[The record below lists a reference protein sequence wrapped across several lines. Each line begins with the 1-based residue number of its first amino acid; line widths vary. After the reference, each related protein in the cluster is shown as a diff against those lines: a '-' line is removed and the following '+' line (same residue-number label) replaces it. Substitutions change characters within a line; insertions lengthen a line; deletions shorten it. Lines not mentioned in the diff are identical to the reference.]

1 MRFLI
6 SNVSWLDNH
15 LLPCAYKQLFGI
27 DCPFCGSQRALI
39 ELLKGNVIESIKL
52 YPALIPT
59 LILIASVFL
68 QLILKSKQGWKHIR
82 FMLKADFALIMTSYI
97 LKLLNVY

>member
-1 MRFLI
+1 MNLLI
-6 SNVSWLDNH
+6 SNLHWLEDH
-15 LLPCAYKQLFGI
+15 LLPCAYKQIFGI
-27 DCPFCGSQRALI
+27 DCPLCGSQRALI

-68 QLILKSKQGWKHIR
+68 QLLLKSKQGWKYIR
-82 FMLKADFALIMTSYI
+82 IMLKADFALIMITYA